1 MQTRRETA
9 RSSAA
14 GWKPVAPSDP
24 RASVPYGCPICG
36 DYLYGRELP
45 ELKDRFALHSA
56 RLRCIQPVTG
66 ETVNIVE
73 PMPGSDGKTPL
84 CIKIP
89 LPRHDTGIKRRQGE
103 ILMVHQSKSSAK
115 AWNPPAQKGKPRT
128 GEDVAS
134 TTECTGLTPT
144 EPEDLEEAYALGR
157 ALRRAYAQAK
167 RTAALTVNPA
177 SI

>member
-1 MQTRRETA
+1 MA
-9 RSSAA
+9 
-14 GWKPVAPSDP
+14 
-24 RASVPYGCPICG
+24 
-36 DYLYGRELP
+36 
-45 ELKDRFALHSA
+45 
-56 RLRCIQPVTG
+56 
-66 ETVNIVE
+66 
-73 PMPGSDGKTPL
+73 
-84 CIKIP
+84 
-89 LPRHDTGIKRRQGE
+89 
-103 ILMVHQSKSSAK
+103 HQSKNSAK

-157 ALRRAYAQAK
+157 ALRRAYAQAE